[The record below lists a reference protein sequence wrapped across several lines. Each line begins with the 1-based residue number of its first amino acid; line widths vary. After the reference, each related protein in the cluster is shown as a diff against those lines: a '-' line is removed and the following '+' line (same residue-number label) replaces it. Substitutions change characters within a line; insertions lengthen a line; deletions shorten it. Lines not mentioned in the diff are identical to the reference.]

1 MGEKVKNRTFT
12 ENEMP
17 TNETSLDANVDF
29 FGSIASARSWNESDI
44 IQAFENAMNENPLI
58 AMKTLFYARDIRGGQ
73 GERRIFRV
81 CLEHLCS
88 MYPEIFHKNL
98 PLVPMYGRWDDMFG
112 CSDRKVL
119 EFIKYGLTVKQ
130 DGLLAKWLP
139 RKGGF
144 ANDVRNYMN
153 LTPKQYRKI
162 VVGLSKTVEQK
173 MCANEWKDIELAHV
187 PSVAMTKYNKAF
199 WRHIPEKFESF
210 LQDVK
215 EGKATIHADTLY
227 PYDLY
232 RAIKRGDNPASVE
245 EQWKALPNYME
256 ENKNMVLPMCD
267 TSGSMTWSGMKPMP
281 IDVCV
286 SLGIY
291 ISERNEGSFQNA
303 FLTFSGR
310 PEIQYLYGS
319 LSQRIRQLETAN
331 WEMNTNLEA
340 AFKSILDIA
349 KNEGISQ
356 EYMPD
361 TILILSD
368 MQFDVCTRNANDTA
382 LQMIKRQYEESG
394 YRLPQVVF
402 WNLNA
407 MVGQSPVTVRDNRT
421 CIVSGC
427 SPVILK
433 SVLDGSILSPRSVM
447 LRTILSERYAPVMI

>member
-1 MGEKVKNRTFT
+1 MGENVENRTLT

-29 FGSIASARSWNESDI
+29 FGSIASARSWHESDI
-44 IQAFENAMNENPLI
+44 IQVFENAMNEDPLI
-58 AMKTLFYARDIRGGQ
+58 AMKVLFYARDVRGGQ
-73 GERRIFRV
+73 GERRVFRV

-88 MYPEIFHKNL
+88 IYPEIFHKNL
-98 PLVPMYGRWDDMFG
+98 HLVPEYGRWDDMFY
-112 CSDRKVL
+112 CSDSKVL
-119 EFIKYGLTVKQ
+119 ELIKKGLEEKN
-130 DGLLAKWLP
+130 GLLAKWLP

-144 ANDVRNYMN
+144 ANDVRKYLG
-153 LTPKQYRKI
+153 LTPKQYRKLI
-162 VVGLSKTVEQK
+162 VNLSNTVEQK
-173 MCANEWKDIELAHV
+173 MCANEWRDIELAHV

-215 EGKATIHADTLY
+215 EGKAKIHADTLY

-232 RAIKRGDNPASVE
+232 RAIKRGDDPKSVE
-245 EQWKALPNYME
+245 AQWDALPNYMKD
-256 ENKNMVLPMCD
+256 NKNVVLPMCD
-267 TSGSMTWSGMKPMP
+267 TSGSMTWSFVSPTP

-291 ISERNEGSFQNA
+291 ISERNKGVFQNA
-303 FLTFSGR
+303 FMTFSER
-310 PEIQYLYGS
+310 PEIRYLHGP
-319 LSQRIRQLETAN
+319 LSRRISQLETAH
-331 WEMNTNLEA
+331 WQMNTNLEA
-340 AFKSILDIA
+340 AFKTILNIA
-349 KNEGISQ
+349 KTEGIDQ
-356 EYMPD
+356 KYMPD

-368 MQFDVCTRNANDTA
+368 MQFDGCVSNSDDTA
-382 LQMIKRQYEESG
+382 LQMIKREYEESG
-394 YRLPQVVF
+394 YKLPQIVF

-407 MVGQSPVTVRDNRT
+407 RVGQSPVTVRDNRT

-447 LRTILSERYAPVMI
+447 LKTVLSDRYAPVTI

>member
-1 MGEKVKNRTFT
+1 MGEKVENRTFT

-29 FGSIASARSWNESDI
+29 FGSIASARSWDESDI
-44 IQAFENAMNENPLI
+44 IQAFDNAMDENPLI

-98 PLVPMYGRWDDMFG
+98 HLVPEYGRWDDMFD
-112 CSDRKVL
+112 CSDSKVL
-119 EFIKYGLTVKQ
+119 ELIKKGLEEKN
-130 DGLLAKWLP
+130 GLLAKWLP

-144 ANDVRNYMN
+144 ANDVRNYLG
-153 LTPKQYRKI
+153 LTPKQYRKLI
-162 VVGLSKTVEQK
+162 VGLSNTVEQK
-173 MCANEWKDIELAHV
+173 MCANEWQDIELAHV

-199 WRHIPEKFESF
+199 WRRVPEKFESF

-215 EGKATIHADTLY
+215 EGRAKIHADTLY

-232 RAIKRGDNPASVE
+232 RAIKRGDDPNSVE
-245 EQWKALPNYME
+245 AQWNTLPNYMKD
-256 ENKNMVLPMCD
+256 NKNMVLPMCD
-267 TSGSMTWSGMKPMP
+267 TSGSMTWSSVSPTP

-291 ISERNEGSFQNA
+291 ISERNKGLFQNA
-303 FLTFSGR
+303 FMTFSHR
-310 PEIQYLYGS
+310 PEIQYLHGP
-319 LSQRIRQLETAN
+319 LSRRVNQLETAH
-331 WEMNTNLEA
+331 WQMNTNLEA
-340 AFKSILDIA
+340 AFKTILNIA
-349 KNEGISQ
+349 KTEGIDQ
-356 EYMPD
+356 KYMPD

-368 MQFDVCTRNANDTA
+368 MQFDSCVHNPGDTA
-382 LQMIKRQYEESG
+382 LQMIKREYEESG
-394 YRLPQVVF
+394 YKLPQIVF

-407 MVGQSPVTVRDNRT
+407 RVDQSPVTVRDNKT

-447 LRTILSERYAPVMI
+447 LKTVLSERYAPVTI

>member
-1 MGEKVKNRTFT
+1 MGEQVENRTFT

-29 FGSIASARSWNESDI
+29 FGSIASARSWDEFDI
-44 IQAFENAMNENPLI
+44 IQAFDNAMDENPLI

-98 PLVPMYGRWDDMFG
+98 SLVPVYGRWDDMFD
-112 CSDRKVL
+112 CSDSKVL
-119 EFIKYGLTVKQ
+119 ELIKKGLEEKN
-130 DGLLAKWLP
+130 GLLAKWLP

-144 ANDVRNYMN
+144 ANDVRNYLG
-153 LTPKQYRKI
+153 LTPKQYRKLI
-162 VVGLSKTVEQK
+162 VGLSKTVEQK
-173 MCANEWKDIELAHV
+173 MCAKEWQDIELGHV
-187 PSVAMTKYNKAF
+187 PSIAMTKYNKAF

-215 EGKATIHADTLY
+215 EGKAKIHADTLY

-232 RAIKRGDNPASVE
+232 RAIKRGDNRKSVE
-245 EQWKALPNYME
+245 AQWNALPNYME
-256 ENKNMVLPMCD
+256 GNKNMVLPMCD
-267 TSGSMTWSGMKPMP
+267 TSGSMTWSSSTPTP

-291 ISERNEGSFQNA
+291 ISERNEGPFQNA
-303 FLTFSGR
+303 FLTFSHR
-310 PEIQYLYGS
+310 PEIQYLHGP
-319 LSQRIRQLETAN
+319 LSRRISQLESAH
-331 WEMNTNLEA
+331 WQMNTNLEA
-340 AFKSILDIA
+340 AFKMILDIA
-349 KNEGISQ
+349 KAENIGQ
-356 EYMPD
+356 KYMPD

-368 MQFDVCTRNANDTA
+368 MQFDSCVREPKNTA
-382 LQMIKRQYEESG
+382 LQMIERKYEKAG
-394 YRLPQVVF
+394 YKIPQIVF

-407 MVGQSPVTVRDNRT
+407 RVGQSPVTVKDNRT
-421 CIVSGC
+421 CLVSGC
-427 SPVILK
+427 SPSILK

-447 LRTILSERYAPVMI
+447 LKTVLSERYAPVTI